1 MFPIPGCR
9 RRERGPRSGE
19 KTQAEALG
27 LSHDQEGVAFPKMSS
42 PPKADCDSGR
52 FVVRVG

>member
-27 LSHDQEGVAFPKMSS
+27 LSHDQEGCDLPKDEQSGITDCAFGGL
-42 PPKADCDSGR
+42 AIR
-52 FVVRVG
+52 EE